1 MDADQ
6 KRRKSRIAAL
16 ALAIEL
22 IAIYR
27 VTKIF
32 RQLRAARKQVDD
44 RGAAARVSGKD
55 PIT

>member
-1 MDADQ
+1 MDASQ

-16 ALAIEL
+16 GLAIEL

-32 RQLRAARKQVDD
+32 RQLRAARMQGDG
-44 RGAAARVSGKD
+44 RGTAVRSSGKE
-55 PIT
+55 PIA